1 MDFAAFLT
9 SIWIPVG
16 LGVVCLVYG
25 IYMLITK
32 DPSKL
37 RKKNDNRLL
46 RDEKK
51 YAEIGGYLML
61 FMALGCLVMVIIIEV
76 FHNDMAATIESFV
89 WFIIFGYL
97 WKKMNDKYGAF

>member
-1 MDFAAFLT
+1 MDLVSFMS

-25 IYMLITK
+25 LYMIITK

-37 RKKNDNRLL
+37 RKKDDNRLL
-46 RDEKK
+46 RDDKK
-51 YAEIGGYLML
+51 YAEVGGYLML
-61 FMALGCLVMVIIIEV
+61 FMAFGCLVMVLIIE
-76 FHNDMAATIESFV
+76 FLHNEMLATIESFV
-89 WFIIFGYL
+89 WFIIFGIL